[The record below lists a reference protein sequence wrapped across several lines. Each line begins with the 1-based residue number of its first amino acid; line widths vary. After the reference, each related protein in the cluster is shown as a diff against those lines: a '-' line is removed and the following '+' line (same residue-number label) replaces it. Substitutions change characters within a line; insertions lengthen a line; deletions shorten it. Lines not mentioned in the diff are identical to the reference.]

1 MSKGTSR
8 NQKVMSDEEK
18 EIIQE
23 SLKELREKN
32 DLDKRTL
39 RQVEKKIFDQEKE
52 NLPQILETKIQ
63 DIVQA
68 LENGLDDVGGLKS
81 ARIHQLISRQTY
93 QVSHGFVGY
102 SAKELYIVFIAY
114 KDLVD
119 KINQHHLFVPSIKN
133 FCSFAGFSSVTY
145 RNYLQSPD
153 EEKRNVAQMIDD
165 YISDMLLD
173 ASKMRKTDASTS
185 IFVAKAEHQMAE
197 AVNPT
202 IIQHSGQVNLDQV
215 FSRINEIK
223 KGNVVDAEFS
233 EKDKGD

>member
-1 MSKGTSR
+1 MSKKPSR
-8 NQKVMSDEEK
+8 NQKVMSEEEK
-18 EIIQE
+18 DIIRQNSVKKQE
-23 SLKELREKN
+23 NINR
-32 DLDKRTL
+32 DKMTI
-39 RQVEKKIFDQEKE
+39 RQVEAKLFEEEKK
-52 NLPQILETKIQ
+52 NLPQLLDEKINEIVNVLE
-63 DIVQA
+63 A
-68 LENGLDDVGGLKS
+68 ELDEMSGLKS

-93 QVSHGFVGY
+93 QVNQGFVGY
-102 SAKELYIVFIAY
+102 SAKELYIVFNAY

-119 KINQHHLFVPSIKN
+119 KINRHHLFVPSIKN
-133 FCSFAGFSSVTY
+133 FCSFAGFSSITY
-145 RNYLQSPD
+145 KNYLQSPD

-202 IIQHSGQVNLDQV
+202 IIQHTGQVNLDQV

-223 KGNVVDAEFS
+223 KGNVIDAEFN
-233 EKDKGD
+233 EKDK